1 LEKNIAKS
9 VTKVAP
15 IKPDTTLHLTESCV
29 NKLGCHGNEVSYK
42 HDQQILGCTFILR
55 IKRGANGL
63 QKYFYLRKR
72 GSRFPIGKY
81 DPQSF
86 PLSLA
91 LTKATV
97 MASERFKN
105 EDVFLKSIDPRDCP
119 SLDKVAE
126 EVFEFR
132 KAHNPPKT
140 LQQMIQR
147 YKNHVPNWLKDLPIN
162 QLTGKVVRQFLM
174 EKKYSPFSIKIVEII
189 SSIWNYSKTKLDN
202 EYLMDRENPCKGKV
216 ERIHNPQESY
226 VPTWD
231 DILTMWERLEKL
243 DPVWQGIIKTRVL
256 TSSHLEEIYGFEWEM
271 LKHDSYGY
279 WLVMPRGFHKI
290 GKKHFVY
297 LDPNAYKLIINFNN
311 TKDIK
316 KGLIWRWWSNN
327 KINASAMGKQW
338 RSLDLG
344 FEIGKIRH
352 FVINECLLHDI
363 NPDWLTAHI
372 YSKMKIT
379 DTYAD
384 YERLKP
390 KFREA
395 SEKWQKLVAKKVKER
410 NLKFY

>member
-1 LEKNIAKS
+1 MAKNSAKS
-9 VTKVAP
+9 GTNVAP
-15 IKPDTTLHLTESCV
+15 IRPDSTLHLTESLV
-29 NKLGCHGNEVSYK
+29 EKLGCHGKEVSYK
-42 HDQQILGCTFILR
+42 HDQKILGCTLVLR

-63 QKYFYLRKR
+63 SKYFYLRKR
-72 GSRFPIGKY
+72 GTRFSIGKY
-81 DPQSF
+81 DPVTF
-86 PLSLA
+86 PLSTA
-91 LTKATV
+91 ITKATV

-105 EDVFLKSIDPRDCP
+105 EDVFLRSIDPRDCP
-119 SLDKVAE
+119 SLEKVAE

-140 LQQMIQR
+140 LNQMIQR
-147 YKNHVPNWLKDLPIN
+147 FNNHVPVWMKQLPIN
-162 QLTGKVVRQFLM
+162 QLTGKLVRSFLM
-174 EKKYSPFSIKIVEII
+174 EKNYSPFSIKIVQII
-189 SSIWNYSKTKLDN
+189 SAVWNFSKIKLDN
-202 EYLMDRENPCKGKV
+202 EYLEGKENPCNGKIDIV
-216 ERIHNPQESY
+216 HQPQESY

-231 DILTMWERLEKL
+231 DILNLWEKLSEL
-243 DPVWQGIIKTRVL
+243 DPVWQGIIKTRIL
-256 TSSHLEEIYGFEWEM
+256 TGSHLEEIYGFEWDM
-271 LKHDSYGY
+271 LTTDSYGH

-290 GKKHFVY
+290 KKKHFVY
-297 LDPNAYKLIINFNN
+297 LDPNVYKLITNFNN

-327 KINASAMGKQW
+327 KVEASAMGKQW
-338 RSLDLG
+338 RKLDTG

-390 KFREA
+390 KFKEA
-395 SEKWQKLVAKKVKER
+395 SEKWHKLVAKKVAER
-410 NLKFY
+410 NLRFY